1 MKERTTRMVLAG
13 VVLYGLAGML
23 GACATSTGPLYGP
36 SSPRNSIGEVVD
48 PQTGVV
54 IPGYPQGGEG

>member
-1 MKERTTRMVLAG
+1 MVLAG